1 MYANEAERDSHAE
14 DEAEEEEEKG
24 SGSGSVRGWW
34 GGGGGGRRGGSDAAT
49 SARSLVF
56 FVSGQDGCAEGLN
69 CSVPLQGLLS
79 IVLLCLM

>member
-14 DEAEEEEEKG
+14 DEVEEEEEKG

-34 GGGGGGRRGGSDAAT
+34 GGGGGRWGGSDAAT